1 MSKYKKLE
9 LTLGKKYNISNWKD
23 ISYIIPI
30 RYISGATR
38 MGYVHNK
45 RIVYVPASY
54 YCQVS
59 FLDGKSEL
67 INMKTRD
74 LRKYIKN
81 T

>member
-9 LTLGKKYNISNWKD
+9 LTLGKKYDISNWKN

-30 RYISGATR
+30 RYIKKHVWAYD
-38 MGYVHNK
+38 MNNK
-45 RIVYVPASY
+45 PSYHPASY

-59 FLDGKSEL
+59 FLDGKSQL
-67 INMKTRD
+67 LNMKTRD

>member
-9 LTLGKKYNISNWKD
+9 LTLGKIYNISIWKD
-23 ISYIIPI
+23 VSYIIPI
-30 RYISGATR
+30 RYIKKHAWASD
-38 MGYVHNK
+38 MNNNPSYH
-45 RIVYVPASY
+45 PACY

-59 FLDGKSEL
+59 YLDGKSQL
-67 INMKTRD
+67 LNVKTRD